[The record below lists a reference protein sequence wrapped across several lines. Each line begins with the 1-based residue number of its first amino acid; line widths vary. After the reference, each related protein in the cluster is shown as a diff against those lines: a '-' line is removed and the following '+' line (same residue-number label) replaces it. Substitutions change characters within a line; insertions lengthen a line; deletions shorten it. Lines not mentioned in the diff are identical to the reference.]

1 MSKSAWKTGS
11 PLSQETQERL
21 RELIRNV
28 GDAKRAADMLEIS
41 STSILRGAVGL
52 GMRKGTILLIETKLA
67 KLAAPKEA
75 AA

>member
-1 MSKSAWKTGS
+1 
-11 PLSQETQERL
+11 
-21 RELIRNV
+21 
-28 GDAKRAADMLEIS
+28 MLEIS